1 MQRIKQT
8 LESASSLATDTE
20 LLLPHVEL
28 HADRRAVVDG
38 CRGIVAYDE
47 GEVRLNCGAFLLTI
61 LGAGLCMEALSG
73 EHISV
78 CGCIAA
84 LELTSL

>member
-8 LESASSLATDTE
+8 VETASALATGTE

-61 LGAGLCMEALSG
+61 RGAGLCMEALLG

-84 LELTSL
+84 LDLTSL